1 MDIDVF
7 FVKGNERI
15 SVDLFLFLKFLFNFL
30 IHLLLERS
38 KVRVIFL
45 LGNRYFLGK
54 KLQISLKKSSF
65 FISFF
70 DQAFSS
76 EKTLTLIIF

>member
-1 MDIDVF
+1 MF
-7 FVKGNERI
+7 FFAKGNERI

-38 KVRVIFL
+38 KERVIFL

-54 KLQISLKKSSF
+54 KLQISFEKKLF
-65 FISFF
+65 FADFF
-70 DQAFSS
+70 
-76 EKTLTLIIF
+76 